1 MRYINSIFSFNALIL
16 CITGIIF
23 GLSFPPVNFHYLI
36 FLSLASYI
44 SIIIHC
50 DTYTQV
56 AGKSFIIFLF
66 AGLTGISWIAL
77 SGFRE
82 GADWFIIIGGLFTI
96 FFHTIFYIIP
106 SLLFFFIYK
115 NTQNI
120 KIKYLYLILF
130 PFIWVGFEYLQ
141 TLGQINFPWLIVAY
155 TQTYNIDK
163 IQISDITGMFGVSFW
178 ICIISVSIN
187 YVISL
192 YRNGKYN
199 LKSYKLYI
207 FLFLIV
213 TVYLL
218 PSFYK
223 SDYKT
228 EVSEKSL
235 NVGII
240 QPNINPWKKWG
251 ARFKELN
258 LDYITQFNELA
269 KDSSLSLIVLPETA
283 FPFYLRYEYYDDQY
297 IMFKKEIDSSGIP
310 LLTGSPDLYIYK
322 NNEPIPS
329 DARKFNESGDFYDV
343 FNSALLIKPHEP
355 KDSIV
360 IYNKIKLVAGSE
372 RMPYQEKLT
381 FLRDLI
387 KWGVGLSAFQNGR
400 DTVLFEIENT
410 KFNTAICY
418 ESVFPAF
425 VSEFVK
431 RGSEFIVI
439 ITNDGWWGDLPGTYQ
454 HNQYAVFRSIENRR
468 WIVRC
473 ANTGISCFI
482 SPEGKIFDETKINE
496 KISIKG
502 KIYPLS
508 ELTFYTKY
516 GDWLAEICLYIILL
530 TVFSILIMKVSKK
543 LFLKKL
549 H

>member
-1 MRYINSIFSFNALIL
+1 M
-16 CITGIIF
+16 
-23 GLSFPPVNFHYLI
+23 
-36 FLSLASYI
+36 

-207 FLFLIV
+207 FLFLI
-213 TVYLL
+213 
-218 PSFYK
+218 
-223 SDYKT
+223 
-228 EVSEKSL
+228 
-235 NVGII
+235 
-240 QPNINPWKKWG
+240 
-251 ARFKELN
+251 
-258 LDYITQFNELA
+258 
-269 KDSSLSLIVLPETA
+269 
-283 FPFYLRYEYYDDQY
+283 
-297 IMFKKEIDSSGIP
+297 
-310 LLTGSPDLYIYK
+310 
-322 NNEPIPS
+322 
-329 DARKFNESGDFYDV
+329 
-343 FNSALLIKPHEP
+343 
-355 KDSIV
+355 
-360 IYNKIKLVAGSE
+360 
-372 RMPYQEKLT
+372 
-381 FLRDLI
+381 
-387 KWGVGLSAFQNGR
+387 
-400 DTVLFEIENT
+400 
-410 KFNTAICY
+410 
-418 ESVFPAF
+418 
-425 VSEFVK
+425 
-431 RGSEFIVI
+431 
-439 ITNDGWWGDLPGTYQ
+439 
-454 HNQYAVFRSIENRR
+454 
-468 WIVRC
+468 
-473 ANTGISCFI
+473 
-482 SPEGKIFDETKINE
+482 
-496 KISIKG
+496 
-502 KIYPLS
+502 
-508 ELTFYTKY
+508 
-516 GDWLAEICLYIILL
+516 
-530 TVFSILIMKVSKK
+530 
-543 LFLKKL
+543 
-549 H
+549 